1 MLSVTPRQ
9 QVLGTSEEVAWQEPG
24 DVVQQAVLSKSLIVP
39 VTEFTAQQSSYKILK
54 PCRDMVWWYVS
65 VVDIDLVS

>member
-9 QVLGTSEEVAWQEPG
+9 QVLGTSEKVAWQVP
-24 DVVQQAVLSKSLIVP
+24 DVVHQAVLSKSLVVP
-39 VTEFTAQQSSYKILK
+39 VTGFTAQQSSYKILK
-54 PCRDMVWWYVS
+54 PCRGMVWWYVS